1 MDASDATARLGPEAA
16 AAVDDHFQGLLEP
29 HGIPGIAYAVGARS
43 GVVHAGGAGIRRLGA
58 ADTPGARTPSRL
70 CSMTKSFVAAALL
83 MLPDEGRPSLH
94 QTAETHLP
102 QARAAPPPGAGPPP
116 IP

>member
-1 MDASDATARLGPEAA
+1 MDATDATARLGPEAA

-58 ADTPGARTPSRL
+58 ADTTGAGTASRI

-83 MLPDEGRPSLH
+83 MLRDEGRLALDE
-94 QTAETHLP
+94 TAETYVP
-102 QARAAPPPGAGPPP
+102 EARALAPPV
-116 IP
+116 